1 MKILKVREAFLTD
14 YEVLAHFK
22 EIEDRQK
29 ETARV
34 LGSAAALG
42 SANFRTIQYELL
54 DYLKSSPAANY
65 TAEEII
71 QLSQDLAKF
80 DLTKAEQ
87 LQIINS
93 RPKAAVDLYN
103 IVEEMENRLSEED
116 MHAILGLFGM
126 IAEENEE
133 MENSEGNKEIGEG
146 YEHHDGQEGE
156 YQEGE
161 YQEEEYPE
169 EHQVRYQGDDEEAEA
184 VEHGDDLDA
193 MEE

>member
-14 YEVLAHFK
+14 YEVLAHFR
-22 EIEDRQK
+22 EIEERQK

-65 TAEEII
+65 TAEEIV
-71 QLSQDLAKF
+71 QLSQDLAHF
-80 DLTKAEQ
+80 DLTKAET

-103 IVEEMENRLSEED
+103 IVEEMENRMSEED
-116 MHAILGLFGM
+116 MHAILGLFGVT
-126 IAEENEE
+126 AEENAE
-133 MENSEGNKEIGEG
+133 MENGEGYEEGGEG
-146 YEHHDGQEGE
+146 YEHQDGQEGG
-156 YQEGE
+156 YQEGRS
-161 YQEEEYPE
+161 QEEEYQE
-169 EHQVRYQGDDEEAEA
+169 EHQVRYQDNEEEAKA
-184 VEHGDDLDA
+184 EHDDDDDA

>member
-1 MKILKVREAFLTD
+1 LQILKVREAFLTD

-22 EIEDRQK
+22 EIEERQK
-29 ETARV
+29 ETAQV

-65 TAEEII
+65 TAEEIV
-71 QLSQDLAKF
+71 QLSQDLAQF
-80 DLTKAEQ
+80 DLTKAER

-116 MHAILGLFGM
+116 M
-126 IAEENEE
+126 
-133 MENSEGNKEIGEG
+133 
-146 YEHHDGQEGE
+146 
-156 YQEGE
+156 
-161 YQEEEYPE
+161 
-169 EHQVRYQGDDEEAEA
+169 
-184 VEHGDDLDA
+184 
-193 MEE
+193 

>member
-14 YEVLAHFK
+14 YEVLAHFR
-22 EIEDRQK
+22 EIEERQK
-29 ETARV
+29 ETARI

-65 TAEEII
+65 TAKEIV
-71 QLSQDLAKF
+71 QLSQDLAQF
-80 DLTKAEQ
+80 DLTKAER

-103 IVEEMENRLSEED
+103 IVEEMENRISEED
-116 MHAILGLFGM
+116 MHAILGVFGVA
-126 IAEENEE
+126 AEEHGE
-133 MENSEGNKEIGEG
+133 MENGEGYEEGGEG
-146 YEHHDGQEGE
+146 YEHQDGQEGG

-161 YQEEEYPE
+161 YQEEEYQE
-169 EHQVRYQGDDEEAEA
+169 EHQVRYQDDEEEA
-184 VEHGDDLDA
+184 DVEHDDDGDA